1 MDLPTN
7 GFGWKKTPLSAH
19 VVLEEVPVSFK
30 PFSYKWR
37 RCQEQLEQE
46 LQRVAVMQREERH
59 NLLTMSGKPAG
70 GKYFIEET
78 EKKWIYLCR
87 KALELG
93 PKSYYSS
100 LIQMIPDPFYFTL
113 DIDITRDGYDNFFVR
128 FRDEGRGLDPRCALF
143 FILEELE
150 RLLRARGLEPSKY
163 LQATVLGSHG
173 RVNALNVKTSW
184 RIFFWKMLFTRQDN
198 RNLTDYL
205 KKRCSE
211 RFGNHACNFEDVIDC
226 NFGRPKTGNR
236 APYSHKVTRELC
248 DSCKALKK
256 SGRKSLPKNSTTCA
270 FSKKCGLKV
279 STRAFVPAMIISYK
293 EKERGWLSQESK
305 SWEWFMSK
313 CSVVPFDEVA
323 LLKPLLDEDIP
334 QEKQGSKRSKV
345 LQTPKRLHLDA
356 RPSKRKKSSESNRD
370 VLEVVW
376 SINQSWEKAWNSLGA
391 SNREAEERVALLL
404 APILG
409 SETSVVSH
417 KLQQKS
423 FLAGSGRVVRVWQGL
438 TESRTAN
445 CPMNDGVAHST
456 SRLSFNIYESG
467 KIIVRCFMTKCDDT
481 QACSRISHTGA
492 KKWLF
497 SSLQNTP

>member
-1 MDLPTN
+1 MGGLGWREKPLPACVA
-7 GFGWKKTPLSAH
+7 LH
-19 VVLEEVPVSFK
+19 DVPASLK
-30 PFSYKWR
+30 PFSQKWR
-37 RCQEQLEQE
+37 RCQEQLENE
-46 LQRVAVMQREERH
+46 LKQVAVTLREEKH

-78 EKKWIYLCR
+78 EQKWIYLCR

-113 DIDITRDGYDNFFVR
+113 DIDISRDGYDDFFVS
-128 FRDEGRGLDPRCALF
+128 FQGEGTSKGLDPDCILS

-150 RLLRARGLEPSKY
+150 SLLRARDLDPSEY
-163 LQATVLGSHG
+163 LQATVLAAHG

-184 RIFFWKMLFTRQDN
+184 RIFFWKLLFTRQDN
-198 RNLTDYL
+198 RNLTEHL
-205 KKRCSE
+205 KQRCSE
-211 RFGNHACNFEDVIDC
+211 RFGTHACNFEDVIDC

-248 DSCKALKK
+248 ASCKALKK

-279 STRAFVPAMIISYK
+279 STRAFVPAMIISYTEK
-293 EKERGWLSQESK
+293 EKGWLSQESK
-305 SWEWFMSK
+305 SWSWFMSK
-313 CSVVPFDEVA
+313 CSVVPFSDARV
-323 LLKPLLDEDIP
+323 LKPLIHQDVS
-334 QEKQGSKRSKV
+334 QEQQGSKRSKV
-345 LQTPKRLHLDA
+345 RQTQKCLDVGA
-356 RPSKRKKSSESNRD
+356 RPSKRKKSTQSSRD
-370 VLEVVW
+370 VLEVDW
-376 SINQSWEKAWNSLGA
+376 SINQSWEKVWTSLGT

-423 FLAGSGRVVRVWQGL
+423 FVAGSGRVVRMWQGL

-467 KIIVRCFMTKCDDT
+467 KIIVRCFMTRCDDT
-481 QACSRISHTGA
+481 QACSRISHAGA
-492 KKWLF
+492 KKWL
-497 SSLQNTP
+497 SYSLQQ